1 MLTIIGSVLAGLI
14 GGGIILIGA
23 VYLWAPQAAPGFGI
37 PGAPVADQA
46 FRAWARVKGVR
57 DVASGLFIAIL
68 LANGSAHL
76 LGWFMLTAT
85 LIPVSDA
92 LIVLRSKGPRSAVYG
107 IHGATALVMVVISV
121 LLIAG

>member
-1 MLTIIGSVLAGLI
+1 MLTTIGSVLAGLI

-23 VYLWAPQAAPGFGI
+23 RYLWAPQGAPAFGI
-37 PGAPVADQA
+37 PGAPVADPA
-46 FRAWARVKGVR
+46 FRAWVRVKGVR

-85 LIPVSDA
+85 LIPVCDA
-92 LIVLRSKGPRSAVYG
+92 LIVLSSKGPRSAVYG
-107 IHGATALVMVVISV
+107 IHGATALVMVVISI
-121 LLIAG
+121 LLVAG